1 MSDLK
6 SINFNR
12 IPILG
17 QPTVE
22 FDDWNFS
29 YTRWCN
35 SNKID
40 EEEKIE
46 CLISI
51 TTGIARKIVINSL
64 NKTTPDKYDTII
76 SKLQEHYKGPL
87 PKNSRLLE
95 LSTAT
100 IKKGESVAEFNI
112 RFETLLNKIRID
124 LNKEVII
131 SYYINAFRTLT
142 KTYEALLE
150 AEPQNLKDAMQITSK
165 KEKIYKLVESN
176 RSKDKGEPNKRN
188 IKSNTQN
195 NYGTYYT
202 STYNKNNTFN
212 NKNNNINNSHN
223 NNYQKYNNN
232 IKPTHNYINQ
242 NVENR
247 KITLKPTQLQD
258 DELQEITQK
267 LADLKINVCLNCQRI
282 GHVKDDCPELEEEC
296 LN

>member
-1 MSDLK
+1 
-6 SINFNR
+6 
-12 IPILG
+12 
-17 QPTVE
+17 
-22 FDDWNFS
+22 
-29 YTRWCN
+29 
-35 SNKID
+35 
-40 EEEKIE
+40 
-46 CLISI
+46 
-51 TTGIARKIVINSL
+51 
-64 NKTTPDKYDTII
+64 
-76 SKLQEHYKGPL
+76 
-87 PKNSRLLE
+87 
-95 LSTAT
+95 
-100 IKKGESVAEFNI
+100 
-112 RFETLLNKIRID
+112 
-124 LNKEVII
+124 
-131 SYYINAFRTLT
+131 
-142 KTYEALLE
+142 
-150 AEPQNLKDAMQITSK
+150 MQITSK

-176 RSKDKGEPNKRN
+176 RSKDKGEPNKRK